1 MKQYLSRQTVAEKY
15 DIKEIA
21 YGLRELYTSLK
32 GQVGIKWEVRALK
45 RALVLFNHEF
55 PRLPKKGC
63 CPNCGFPV
71 DNFFCPEC
79 GQRIYYN
86 YNRRPI
92 DELRRSTEFN
102 HNDAE
107 YLWEK
112 QRREL
117 DEYVRI
123 MGIEWVL
130 SKLYE
135 AERSADPIDKNGIR
149 DFALESVEKTGFRM
163 TQGGRRKKEEG
174 ENESDI
180 H

>member
-21 YGLRELYTSLK
+21 YGLRELYNSLK

-45 RALVLFNHEF
+45 RALVLLNHEF
-55 PRLPKKGC
+55 PRSPKKGC

-71 DNFFCPEC
+71 DNYFCPEC

-86 YNRRPI
+86 YGCRPI
-92 DELRRSTEFN
+92 DDRRRDKFQ
-102 HNDAE
+102 HKDAE
-107 YLWEK
+107 YIWEK

-123 MGIEWVL
+123 MGIEWV
-130 SKLYE
+130 
-135 AERSADPIDKNGIR
+135 
-149 DFALESVEKTGFRM
+149 
-163 TQGGRRKKEEG
+163 
-174 ENESDI
+174 
-180 H
+180 

>member
-21 YGLRELYTSLK
+21 YGLRELYNSLK
-32 GQVGIKWEVRALK
+32 GQIGIKWEVRALK
-45 RALVLFNHEF
+45 RTLVLLNHEF
-55 PRLPKKGC
+55 PRSPKKGC

-71 DNFFCPEC
+71 DNYFCPEC

-86 YNRRPI
+86 YGCRPI
-92 DELRRSTEFN
+92 DDRRRDKFN
-102 HNDAE
+102 HKDAE

-130 SKLYE
+130 SKLYD

-174 ENESDI
+174 EK
-180 H
+180 

>member
-21 YGLRELYTSLK
+21 YGLRELYNSLK
-32 GQVGIKWEVRALK
+32 GQIGIKWEVRALK
-45 RALVLFNHEF
+45 RTLVLLNHEF

-71 DNFFCPEC
+71 DNYFCPEC

-86 YNRRPI
+86 YGCRPI
-92 DELRRSTEFN
+92 DDKRIDKFN
-102 HNDAE
+102 HKDAE

-130 SKLYE
+130 DKLYE
-135 AERSADPIDKNGIR
+135 AERKADPIDKNGIR
-149 DFALESVEKTGFRM
+149 DLYRESHEYKEFRM

-174 ENESDI
+174 D
-180 H
+180 